1 MAAAARAG
9 KPPDHRRRRMLVISS
24 LVALIVG
31 IGVATIVAVG
41 DDDDSERGATSTTS
55 RRQGSVTSTDRTTT
69 SAPSSTSTTPTTGPF
84 DGSNPAVWPKDAAG
98 SNDPVA
104 VARAFATE
112 YLGIESPNVGP
123 YAGGDARSGEVEVRA
138 RTGGPAT
145 TIMVRR
151 YGPEGDATYSVVAA
165 ASPNIEL
172 SSPQALT
179 SIASPVQLAGR
190 SEAFEGTV
198 QVEVRED
205 GNPTPLAKTFVTGGA
220 MEMGPFSE
228 SVTFNTPQAPF
239 GAIVL
244 YTTSSED
251 GSIQEATVIR
261 VAFSR

>member
-1 MAAAARAG
+1 MAAVVHDG
-9 KPPDHRRRRMLVISS
+9 KPPHHRSRRKWVISS
-24 LVALIVG
+24 LVAVIVV

-41 DDDDSERGATSTTS
+41 GDDDSERGATSTTTH
-55 RRQGSVTSTDRTTT
+55 RRGSSTTTDRTTT
-69 SAPSSTSTTPTTGPF
+69 SGPSSTSTSPTTGPF
-84 DGSNPAVWPKDAAG
+84 DGPNAAVWPRDAAG

-112 YLGIESPNVGP
+112 YLGIESPKVGP

-138 RTGGPAT
+138 RTDGPAT

-151 YGPEGDATYSVVAA
+151 YGPDGDAPYSVAGA
-165 ASPNIEL
+165 WSPNIEI
-172 SSPQALT
+172 SSPQVLT
-179 SIASPVQLAGR
+179 TITSPVQLAGR
-190 SEAFEGTV
+190 STAFEGTV

-228 SVTFNTPQAPF
+228 SVTFNTPRAPL

-244 YTTSSED
+244 YTTSSEN